1 MILRTIEIENF
12 GLYSGRQVLDLIP
25 RRRPGRETPVVL
37 FGGRNGAGK
46 TTLLEAVRLAL
57 YGRLAL
63 GHRIGQ
69 SEYETHLRSRMHV
82 GVGGR
87 VAGSASVGLEFD
99 YSEGGRVQRYR
110 VTRRWT
116 AKGKGAAETL
126 VLEKDGRPVE
136 SVPREE
142 WHHFLQELIPPG
154 VSQLFFFDGEKIADI
169 ANDEVDE
176 GLADAVRGLLGIEL
190 VGRLRTDL
198 GLFMA
203 RRAQAGDAAAA
214 NRLEELVQ
222 EEEQLGV
229 RIGEMQELVAELA
242 SRRTGHVRQA
252 ASARQ
257 RFTAEGGDAANQ
269 RATLEAVRDETRL
282 QIGKREAELREL
294 AGALLP
300 FAMAPRV
307 GERLMNVLARPTGGG
322 GAEAASLRERLQTW
336 RATGQPHRSAAW
348 KDAHWRDLDV
358 FLRAEAL
365 TPRDVRDGPLADLE
379 SGERAQL
386 LQQLREIR
394 EVTAA
399 KSALIA
405 SELNRLNGRLKEVEA
420 NIVRASGEGA
430 GVILDELVLA
440 QQQVGAIE
448 AELKA
453 REEELRT
460 MLFRQKALSRER
472 ERLLKTQAEA
482 AASQGRAALAGRI
495 GLALQ
500 QYEDRLLE
508 SKLGRLQSEFVCRF
522 NHLARKGGF
531 VADARIDRA
540 TFETTLIDRDGNE
553 ITKSALSAGEKQIYA
568 IAMLWALAHTSGRAL
583 PMIIDTPLARL
594 DSEHRNALVERYFPE
609 ASHQVIVL
617 STDTE
622 VDAKLLDRLM
632 PAVSHTY
639 RLDYDPDLRAT
650 TVVPGYFD
658 DGEAGNAVQQAQNIG

>member
-12 GLYSGRQVLDLIP
+12 GLYSGRQVLDLVP
-25 RRRPGRETPVVL
+25 RRSPGCETPVVL

-63 GHRIGQ
+63 GHRVGQ
-69 SEYETHLRSRMHV
+69 NEYEQHLRSRMHV
-82 GVGGR
+82 GPGGR

-99 YSEGGRVQRYR
+99 YSEGGRIQRYR
-110 VTRRWT
+110 VVRRWSP
-116 AKGKGAAETL
+116 KGASAGEVL
-126 VLEKDGRPVE
+126 LLEKDGKPVE

-154 VSQLFFFDGEKIADI
+154 VSQLFFFDGEKIAEI

-176 GLADAVRGLLGIEL
+176 SLGDAVRGLLGIEL

-203 RRAQAGDAAAA
+203 RRAKSGDAVAAA
-214 NRLEELVQ
+214 KLEEVVR
-222 EEEQLGV
+222 EEERLGA
-229 RIGEMQELVAELA
+229 RISEMQETVAELV
-242 SRRTGHVRQA
+242 SRRAGQA
-252 ASARQ
+252 RLASNARQ
-257 RFTAEGGDAANQ
+257 RFAAEGGDAANQ
-269 RATLEAVRDETRL
+269 RAMLEAARDETRH
-282 QIGKREAELREL
+282 QISRRETELREL
-294 AGALLP
+294 AGGLLP

-307 GERLMNVLARPTGGG
+307 GERLMNLLSRSNGGS
-322 GAEAASLRERLQTW
+322 GAEAAALRERLLTW
-336 RATGQPHRSAAW
+336 RATGHPPRAALW
-348 KDAHWRDLDV
+348 KDGHWRDLEA
-358 FLRAEAL
+358 FLIAAAL
-365 TPRDVRDGPLADLE
+365 APANFSDEPLSDLE
-379 SGERAQL
+379 SGERAAL
-386 LQQLREIR
+386 LHQLREVR

-399 KSALIA
+399 RSALIA
-405 SELNRLNGRLKEVEA
+405 SELHRLGGRLKDVEA
-420 NIVRASGEGA
+420 NLVRASGEGA
-430 GVILDELVLA
+430 GVVLDELVLA
-440 QQQVGAIE
+440 EQQVGALD

-453 REEELRT
+453 REEELKALT
-460 MLFRQKALSRER
+460 YRQKSLGRER
-472 ERLLKTQAEA
+472 ERLLKAQSEA
-482 AASQGRAALAGRI
+482 AASEGRAALAGRI
-495 GLALQ
+495 GIALQ

-508 SKLGRLQSEFVCRF
+508 TKLSRLQSEFVQRF

-531 VADARIDRA
+531 LADARIDRT

-594 DSEHRNALVERYFPE
+594 DSEHRAALVERYFPE

-622 VDAKLLDRLM
+622 VDDRLLERLM

-639 RLDYDPDLRAT
+639 RLDYDPEQRST
-650 TVVPGYFD
+650 TARPGYFD
-658 DGEAGNAVQQAQNIG
+658 DEERTDAVHQA